1 MSGSSGAQQEN
12 DIKFQEQ
19 GADAGESCP
28 QEVTGSEKTEAK
40 QEEKG
45 RRRRGRLHWKS
56 FLAGILA
63 AAAGMSAAAG
73 IWLLFPVSVSPEKPG
88 SLGTMKKINEMVRII
103 QEHYYGDISN
113 SDLTEN
119 MMSGLVS
126 GLGDQYSA
134 YYPEEEYSEIRLANK
149 GYTRGIGISLAQKE
163 DGSLYV
169 VYVQADSP
177 AAQAGLKENDVLTA
191 INGQDLDGY
200 SVSEA
205 VALVQDAE
213 DDKVTVRFTREG
225 TEGEQTVS
233 MEKSDIEIYSVAGGM
248 LKEDSRVGYIQI
260 SKFNGTTSDQ
270 FKEIYDG
277 LQEKGMKALI
287 LDLRD
292 NPGGQV
298 SGCCD
303 VLEQILPKGVIVYE
317 KDKDGS
323 EQTRDC
329 SGKSPIQIPLAVL
342 VNENTA
348 SASEIFTGAVQDY
361 GVGTVIG
368 TQTYGKG
375 IEQKSYTLSDGSVVK
390 LTTTHYFTPKH
401 RDINGVGITPD
412 LVVENQKNTDTDE
425 PFEKALGTVQSRIGD
440 ESSSG
445 SQEKTGDA

>member
-1 MSGSSGAQQEN
+1 
-12 DIKFQEQ
+12 
-19 GADAGESCP
+19 
-28 QEVTGSEKTEAK
+28 
-40 QEEKG
+40 
-45 RRRRGRLHWKS
+45 
-56 FLAGILA
+56 
-63 AAAGMSAAAG
+63 
-73 IWLLFPVSVSPEKPG
+73 
-88 SLGTMKKINEMVRII
+88 
-103 QEHYYGDISN
+103 
-113 SDLTEN
+113 
-119 MMSGLVS
+119 
-126 GLGDQYSA
+126 
-134 YYPEEEYSEIRLANK
+134 
-149 GYTRGIGISLAQKE
+149 
-163 DGSLYV
+163 
-169 VYVQADSP
+169 
-177 AAQAGLKENDVLTA
+177 
-191 INGQDLDGY
+191 
-200 SVSEA
+200 
-205 VALVQDAE
+205 
-213 DDKVTVRFTREG
+213 
-225 TEGEQTVS
+225 

-270 FKEIYDG
+270 FQEIYDG

-317 KDKDGS
+317 KDKDGF

-412 LVVENQKNTDTDE
+412 IVVENQKDTDTDE

-440 ESSSG
+440 RSSSEN
-445 SQEKTGDA
+445 QEKTGDA

>member
-1 MSGSSGAQQEN
+1 
-12 DIKFQEQ
+12 
-19 GADAGESCP
+19 
-28 QEVTGSEKTEAK
+28 
-40 QEEKG
+40 
-45 RRRRGRLHWKS
+45 
-56 FLAGILA
+56 
-63 AAAGMSAAAG
+63 
-73 IWLLFPVSVSPEKPG
+73 
-88 SLGTMKKINEMVRII
+88 MKKISEMVRTI

-126 GLGDQYSA
+126 GLGDKYSA

-149 GYTRGIGISLAQKE
+149 GYTRGIGISLAQME

-177 AAQAGLKENDVLTA
+177 AAQAGLQENDVLTA
-191 INGQDLDGY
+191 INGQNLDGY

-270 FKEIYDG
+270 FQEIYDG

-317 KDKDGS
+317 KDKDGF

-329 SGKSPIQIPLAVL
+329 SGKTPIQIPLAVL

-412 LVVENQKNTDTDE
+412 IVVENQKDTDTDE

-440 ESSSG
+440 RSSSEN
-445 SQEKTGDA
+445 QEKTGDA

>member
-1 MSGSSGAQQEN
+1 MSGSGEAHQEK
-12 DIKFQEQ
+12 DVKIEEQ

-28 QEVTGSEKTEAK
+28 QAVTGSEKTEAK
-40 QEEKG
+40 QEKKE
-45 RRRRGRLHWKS
+45 RRRRVRLHWKS

-73 IWLLFPVSVSPEKPG
+73 IWLFFPVSVSPEKPD
-88 SLGTMKKINEMVRII
+88 SLETMKKISEMVRTI

-126 GLGDQYSA
+126 GLGDKYSA

-149 GYTRGIGISLAQKE
+149 GYTRGIG
-163 DGSLYV
+163 
-169 VYVQADSP
+169 ADSP
-177 AAQAGLKENDVLTA
+177 AAQAGLQENDVLTA
-191 INGQDLDGY
+191 INGQNLDGY

-270 FKEIYDG
+270 FQEIYDG

-317 KDKDGS
+317 KDKDGF

-329 SGKSPIQIPLAVL
+329 SGKTPIQIPLAVL

-412 LVVENQKNTDTDE
+412 IVVENQKDTDTDE

-440 ESSSG
+440 RSSSEN
-445 SQEKTGDA
+445 QEKTGDA

>member
-1 MSGSSGAQQEN
+1 MSGSGEAQQEK
-12 DIKFQEQ
+12 DIKIPEQE
-19 GADAGESCP
+19 ADAGGSRP
-28 QEVTGSEKTEAK
+28 QEMTGSERNEEKQEAK
-40 QEEKG
+40 EKK
-45 RRRRGRLHWKS
+45 RKGRLHWKS

-73 IWLLFPVSVSPEKPG
+73 VWLFFPLSASPEKPD
-88 SLGTMKKINEMVRII
+88 SLGTMKKISEMVRTI
-103 QEHYYGDISN
+103 QAHYYGDISN
-113 SDLTEN
+113 SELTEN

-126 GLGDQYSA
+126 GLGDKYSA
-134 YYPEEEYSEIRLANK
+134 YYSEEEYSEVRLANK
-149 GYTRGIGISLAQKE
+149 GYTRGIGISLAQKD
-163 DGSLYV
+163 DGSLYI

-177 AAQAGLKENDVLTA
+177 AAQAGLQENDVLTA
-191 INGQDLDGY
+191 INGQNLDGY

-213 DDKVTVRFTREG
+213 DDKVTVSFTREG
-225 TEGEQTVS
+225 TDGEQTVS

-317 KDKDGS
+317 KDKDGP

-329 SGKSPIQIPLAVL
+329 DGKTPIEIPLAVL
-342 VNENTA
+342 VNKNTA

-390 LTTTHYFTPKH
+390 LTTTHYFTPDH

-412 LVVENQKNTDTDE
+412 IVVENQEDSDTDE
-425 PFEKALGTVQSRIGD
+425 QFEKALDTVQGQIGD
-440 ESSSG
+440 DGSSES
-445 SQEKTGDA
+445 QKKTGDA